1 MAYYVITFY
10 GQRKRMGSSTVWP
23 GCASAAEGLA
33 RAEKPQ
39 FSEAWVDICREEK
52 LNRREFRAL
61 TDEALNYL

>member
-1 MAYYVITFY
+1 
-10 GQRKRMGSSTVWP
+10 MGSSTVWAC
-23 GCASAAEGLA
+23 CASAAEGLA